1 MEEKKLVILDANSI
15 LYRAFYAL
23 PKLTTRKKERTEA
36 IYGFSLVLFKIIKE
50 IKPRFLCAC
59 FDFPAKTFRHKE
71 FKDYKITRPP
81 TPEELKGQIKKTKEF
96 LKAFKIP
103 YFEKEGYEADDIIAT
118 IANKTKGVPKII
130 VSGDQDLFQIVNQ
143 ETKIYFLQRGIK
155 STLFIDE
162 KKVAE
167 KFGGLLPKQIPDFKA
182 LCGDPSDNI
191 PGAKGIGEKTAI
203 DLIKKFESLEGIYQN
218 LEKIQPKLREVLIKE
233 KEAIFFSRMLV
244 KTKQDVEI
252 NFSLENCQFGKYQ
265 KGEVKKFF
273 ETLEFKSLIKRLE
286 EINGGLKNENLK
298 LWQKK
303 LF

>member
-23 PKLTTRKKERTEA
+23 PKLTTKKKERTEA

-50 IKPRFLCAC
+50 IKPKFLCAC

-81 TPEELKGQIKKTKEF
+81 TPDELKGQIKKTKEV

-167 KFGGLLPKQIPDFKA
+167 KFGGLFPDQIPDFKA
-182 LCGDPSDNI
+182 ICGDPSDNI
-191 PGAKGIGEKTAI
+191 PGVRGIGEKTAI
-203 DLIKKFESLEGIYQN
+203 ELIKKFGSLEGVYQN
-218 LEKIQPKLREVLIKE
+218 LEKIQPKIREILIKE
-233 KEAIFFSRMLV
+233 KESAFFSKMLV
-244 KTKQDVEI
+244 KTKEDVPIDFNLNDCEW
-252 NFSLENCQFGKYQ
+252 GKYQ
-265 KGEVKKFF
+265 KEEVKKCF
-273 ETLEFKSLIKRLE
+273 EELEFKTLIKRLE
-286 EINGGLKNENLK
+286 EINKESKRENLK
-298 LWQKK
+298 L
-303 LF
+303 L

>member
-233 KEAIFFSRMLV
+233 KETIFFSRMLA
-244 KTKQDVEI
+244 KTREDVDI
-252 NFSLENCQFGKYQ
+252 NFSLESCQFGKYQ
-265 KGEVKKFF
+265 KEEVKKFF
-273 ETLEFKSLIKRLE
+273 ETLEFKSLIKKLE

-298 LWQKK
+298 LWQN
-303 LF
+303 

>member
-23 PKLTTRKKERTEA
+23 PKLTTKKKERTEA

-81 TPEELKGQIKKTKEF
+81 TPDELKGQIKKTKEV

-167 KFGGLLPKQIPDFKA
+167 KFGGLLPDQIPDFKA
-182 LCGDPSDNI
+182 ICGDPSDNI
-191 PGAKGIGEKTAI
+191 PGVRGIGEKTAI
-203 DLIKKFESLEGIYQN
+203 ELIKKFGSLEGVYQN
-218 LEKIQPKLREVLIKE
+218 LEKIQPKIREILIKE
-233 KEAIFFSRMLV
+233 KESAFFSKMLA
-244 KTKQDVEI
+244 KIKEDVPIDFNLNDCEW
-252 NFSLENCQFGKYQ
+252 GKYQ
-265 KGEVKKFF
+265 KEEVEKCF
-273 ETLEFKSLIKRLE
+273 EELEFKTLIKRLE
-286 EINGGLKNENLK
+286 EINKESKKENLK
-298 LWQKK
+298 L
-303 LF
+303 L

>member
-1 MEEKKLVILDANSI
+1 MEEKLVIFDSNSI
-15 LYRAFYAL
+15 LHRAFHAL
-23 PKLTTRKKERTEA
+23 PPLTTKKGERTEA
-36 IYGFSLVLFKIIKE
+36 VYGFFLVFFKIIRE

-81 TPEELKGQIKKTKEF
+81 TPDELKEQIKKTKEALEVF
-96 LKAFKIP
+96 RVP

-118 IANKTKGVPKII
+118 IANKTKGVPKIV
-130 VSGDQDLFQIVNQ
+130 VSGDQDLFQIINQ
-143 ETKIYFLQRGIK
+143 ETRIYFLQRGIK
-155 STLFIDE
+155 NTLFIDE

-273 ETLEFKSLIKRLE
+273 EALEFKSLIKRLE